1 MTQTHSVSLGCPGCP
16 KKSQHSFSPPN
27 ARADQRS
34 ARTRLASGDTSRA
47 LNNPSVVR
55 TAGALQTAHMPHALS
70 RHPHPTPVYIRTRS
84 VHVSYTLFFT
94 PVSTPTHSFL
104 AACTQKHAIS
114 KNRIVHVSHFRA
126 APFTLKAE
134 PILILPQS
142 CPSRSSC
149 PKFPAASSSH
159 LRPISKFATPSLR
172 INLHNLHSTQI
183 NSCAP
188 QSRLIPKIDN
198 THPVLHSSPMA
209 KPALGR
215 GLGALMGGSV
225 GKAPI
230 STPSTS
236 APATAAPAPAP
247 AKPTGEQVQRI
258 PVTRIVPCP
267 FQPRKD
273 FTEDSIKELAD
284 SIKEQ
289 GILQP
294 LIVRAR
300 NGSYELIAGERRW
313 RAAQIAGLTELPVLV
328 READDR
334 KVLELALIENLQR
347 ENLNPIEEALGYSK
361 LIKDF
366 NLTQEE
372 AAVKVGKNRAT
383 VANLLRILQLHPD
396 IQNYVRTGLLSF
408 GHGRAL
414 LGITNLDSQKQSA
427 EEIIRDGLSVRE
439 TEQLVTQR
447 NQQTGATK
455 NNGGLATKPPFTPD
469 VHIGALQTRLQERF
483 G

>member
-1 MTQTHSVSLGCPGCP
+1 
-16 KKSQHSFSPPN
+16 
-27 ARADQRS
+27 
-34 ARTRLASGDTSRA
+34 
-47 LNNPSVVR
+47 
-55 TAGALQTAHMPHALS
+55 
-70 RHPHPTPVYIRTRS
+70 
-84 VHVSYTLFFT
+84 
-94 PVSTPTHSFL
+94 
-104 AACTQKHAIS
+104 
-114 KNRIVHVSHFRA
+114 
-126 APFTLKAE
+126 
-134 PILILPQS
+134 
-142 CPSRSSC
+142 
-149 PKFPAASSSH
+149 
-159 LRPISKFATPSLR
+159 
-172 INLHNLHSTQI
+172 
-183 NSCAP
+183 
-188 QSRLIPKIDN
+188 
-198 THPVLHSSPMA
+198 MA

-247 AKPTGEQVQRI
+247 SKPTGEQVQRI

-483 G
+483 GTKVLLRYRKGKGAVEIRFFNDDDLDRVLEVIGVKMD